1 MSLSRK
7 SFISACALGAAGAL
21 SPAGAA
27 PKKSGSFK
35 VCVFADIHYQ
45 PGVYVNDT
53 PEFLEKIL
61 ARAERENCDMVIHLG
76 DFVHDVNEPR
86 ARAYVEKYNASR
98 VPAFHVI
105 GNHDQDGCPHADTL
119 AAYRLE
125 RGYYSVDK
133 GGFRFV
139 VLDPNYIREPDGRFI
154 HFDKGNYHRRSPK
167 STINWIPPDQLT
179 WLEQTVV
186 GSPYPCIVF
195 SHQSFERAPNGAC
208 VLNKYDVQKIFRKA
222 NARKRGTVRLVVNGH
237 MHVDNLRLLDNILY
251 WDVNSAS
258 NQWYAKT
265 HGKYPAEYLKTHDRA
280 QHNIGWAE
288 PLSAILTL
296 TPGGGIRIDGA
307 KADYLFGVTPRM
319 AGLPEFDNHGRDI
332 RPEISSAM
340 LRLF

>member
-1 MSLSRK
+1 MSFSRK
-7 SFISACALGAAGAL
+7 SFISACVLGAAGAAF
-21 SPAGAA
+21 PAGAA
-27 PKKSGSFK
+27 RKKARPFK

-105 GNHDQDGCPHADTL
+105 GNHDQDGCSHADTL
-119 AAYRLE
+119 AAYGLE
-125 RGYYSVDK
+125 RGYYSTDR

-139 VLDPNYIREPDGRFI
+139 VLDPNYIREPDGRFV

-167 STINWIPPDQLT
+167 STINWIPPDQLA
-179 WLEQTVV
+179 WLERTVV

-195 SHQSFERAPNGAC
+195 SHQSFERAPSGAC

-258 NQWYAKT
+258 NMWYAKT
-265 HGKYPAEYLKTHDRA
+265 HDKYPTEYLKTHDRA

-296 TPGGGIRIDGA
+296 TPDGGIRIDGA

-340 LRLF
+340 LKLF